1 MIELEQVRALDR
13 DDPLAEVL
21 SLFQMPESVIYLDG
35 NSLGALPK
43 AASLRIAEIVE
54 KEWGD
59 GLIRS
64 WGDADWYTK
73 PLELGDR
80 IGQLTGAAP
89 GQIAVT
95 DSISVNLFKL
105 VCAALEMRPGRR
117 HLITEEGNFPSDIY
131 VLQGI
136 ERFWPGVRVSLIGR
150 DGTLEDLLDDDV
162 AAVLITGVDFRTGA
176 AHNMQAMTERVQAA
190 GALMIWDL
198 AHSAGA
204 LPVALDAIGADM
216 AVGCTYKYL
225 NAGPGAP
232 AFLYVARRHQ
242 AVARNPISGW
252 FGHTDPFAFA
262 VDYEPAD
269 DIRQFMA
276 GTPPIV
282 SFGGLE
288 ASLDIWK
295 SVSMDDVRRKS
306 MAMGDLFIDLVEAL
320 DPGFGFRLASPR
332 EADRRGSQVSF
343 RHPEGLAIM
352 RALIDRGVI
361 GDFRE
366 PDILRFG
373 FTPLTLS
380 YEDVWNAVA
389 VLKDIMERGTWR
401 QMRQARGQEVT

>member
-1 MIELEQVRALDR
+1 MVELEHIRALDR
-13 DDPLAEVL
+13 DDPLSDARK
-21 SLFQMPESVIYLDG
+21 LFQMPEGIIYLDG

-43 AASLRIAEIVE
+43 AAPARVAEIVE
-54 KEWGD
+54 KEWGH

-64 WGDADWYTK
+64 WGDAGWYTK

-80 IGQLTGAAP
+80 IGRVIGAAP
-89 GQIAVT
+89 GQTAVT

-117 HLITEEGNFPSDIY
+117 HLVTEESNFPSDIY

-150 DGTLEDLLDDDV
+150 DGTLEDLLGDDV
-162 AAVLITGVDFRTGA
+162 AAVLLTGVDFRTGE
-176 AHNMQAMTERVQAA
+176 AHDMRAMTERVQAA

-232 AFLYVARRHQ
+232 AFLYVAKRHQ
-242 AVARNPISGW
+242 IAARNPISGW
-252 FGHTDPFAFA
+252 FGHRDPFAFA

-288 ASLDIWK
+288 ASLDIWE

-320 DPGFGFRLASPR
+320 DPDFGFRLASPR

-380 YEDVWNAVA
+380 YEDIWNAGEI
-389 VLKDIMERGTWR
+389 LKGIMEEGAWR
-401 QMRQARGQEVT
+401 EMRRARGQEVT